1 MGINGRKRGENKGIL
16 HARRNAKREAAEVR
30 QAQRDLRSTE
40 EQLKLL
46 DSRPGAS
53 RREKNRLKEGIS

>member
-16 HARRNAKREAAEVR
+16 RARRDAKREAAELR

-40 EQLKLL
+40 EQLTLL
-46 DSRPGAS
+46 DSRPGSS
-53 RREKNRLKEGIS
+53 RRERIRLQKGS